1 MSVPR
6 SGLDLA
12 HWAVAVATASLVL
25 WFDEL
30 RKLLWR
36 ERHPGAVAQVYR

>member
-1 MSVPR
+1 M
-6 SGLDLA
+6 
-12 HWAVAVATASLVL
+12 ASSVL

-36 ERHPGAVAQVYR
+36 ARHPGAIA